1 MKKYQTIVVGG
12 GIAGLTAGCYLV
24 KDNINTLIIEKEK
37 YVGGLVGTFDHK
49 GFKFDRGARS
59 IESSGIVIPMI
70 NNLGL
75 DVKFVRTPI
84 NMIFGKERVILDKF
98 EDIEKYKQT
107 LINFF
112 PQEEKGINLIMRD
125 IYEVM
130 ENMDVLYGIE
140 NPLFI
145 DKPYTKEYL
154 TKTLLPWGIKLLGK
168 IGKIGKV
175 MLPLNDHIKQYTN
188 NQSLIDMITQHFFEA
203 TPANFALSYFTLYLD
218 YQYPLGG
225 TGALANEMEKYFL
238 SKGGNLALESRV
250 IEVDAENKIVRT
262 NNESFS
268 YEELVWAGDTNTLY
282 KVLKPVSDKKL
293 SKKLTDR
300 KIQLAKSRGAD
311 SVASVYY
318 GVDLPASFFLERVG
332 GHTFYTPSMLG
343 QSSVPLSLVKDEQG
357 NFIKDKNKLFKW
369 VSDYLEV
376 TTYELSIPA
385 VRDISL
391 APKNQAGLIASALF
405 DYGLTKHI
413 LNLGLYDELKEV
425 LMNTFTKVLNN
436 GALKGFKDKIL
447 LKFPAT
453 PLTIESYTLNHEG
466 SLTGWSFVNNPFPA
480 VFKFGQVT
488 KSVLTGIPNI
498 SQCGQ
503 WTFNPAGIPIA
514 ALTGKIA
521 SDRVVK
527 IFKRKKK

>member
-24 KDNINTLIIEKEK
+24 KDKIKTLIIEKEK

-84 NMIFGKERVILDKF
+84 NMIFEKERVILDKF
-98 EDIEKYKQT
+98 EDIEKYKQI
-107 LINFF
+107 LIKFF
-112 PQEEKGINLIMRD
+112 PTEEKAINLIMKD

-145 DKPYTKEYL
+145 EKPYTKEYL
-154 TKTLLPWGIKLLGK
+154 TKTLLPWSFKLIRK

-238 SKGGNLALESRV
+238 KNGGELSLDSRV
-250 IEVDAENKIVRT
+250 ISVDLENRIVST
-262 NNESFS
+262 ENESFE
-268 YEELVWAGDTNTLY
+268 YEELVWAGDTNILY
-282 KVLKPVSDKKL
+282 KTIKPVSDVKLNKKIVDKKETL
-293 SKKLTDR
+293 SKL
-300 KIQLAKSRGAD
+300 RGAD

-318 GVDLPASFFLERVG
+318 GVDLPASFFLDRVG
-332 GHTFYTPSMLG
+332 GHTFYTPSTEG
-343 QSSVPLSLVKDEQG
+343 QSTVPLSLLKDENG
-357 NFIKDKNKLFKW
+357 SFTSDKHKIFKW
-369 VSDYLEV
+369 VSDYLQV

-391 APKNQAGLIASALF
+391 APPNQAGLIASALF
-405 DYGLTKHI
+405 DYELTKHI
-413 LNLGLYDELKEV
+413 LNIGIYDEFKEHMMKEFTRV
-425 LMNTFTKVLNN
+425 LDH
-436 GALKGFKDKIL
+436 GALRGFKDKII

-453 PLTIESYTLNHEG
+453 PLTIESFTLNHQG
-466 SLTGWSFVNNPFPA
+466 SLTGW
-480 VFKFGQVT
+480 
-488 KSVLTGIPNI
+488 
-498 SQCGQ
+498 
-503 WTFNPAGIPIA
+503 
-514 ALTGKIA
+514 
-521 SDRVVK
+521 
-527 IFKRKKK
+527 